1 MEMMKKIFKP
11 LIKRLI
17 KSSMARVMKYATLS
31 RTGRH
36 LFDQM
41 LQAAMLHTRR
51 VMHNGIELV
60 FTVLNSLSLARV
72 DSFSTKEPETLE

>member
-1 MEMMKKIFKP
+1 MLPVLLFA
-11 LIKRLI
+11 RQQASYLI

-31 RTGRH
+31 RTGCH

-51 VMHNGIELV
+51 VMHNGIEIGV
-60 FTVLNSLSLARV
+60 HG
-72 DSFSTKEPETLE
+72 TK